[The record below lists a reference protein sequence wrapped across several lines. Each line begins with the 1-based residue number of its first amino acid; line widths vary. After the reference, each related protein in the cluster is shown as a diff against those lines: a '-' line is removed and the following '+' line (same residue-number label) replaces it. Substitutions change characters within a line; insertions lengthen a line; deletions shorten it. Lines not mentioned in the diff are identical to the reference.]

1 MMCVSRFVV
10 GWNGDVECGSMVHA
24 LGSFA
29 ERKVLHDGGDLDG
42 EDEYCC
48 GENENN
54 KDLTCAR
61 VSRDFSRAKAH
72 EKSSL
77 CKQANGMNLA

>member
-29 ERKVLHDGGDLDG
+29 GEKVSHDAVTWTV
-42 EDEYCC
+42 
-48 GENENN
+48 
-54 KDLTCAR
+54 KTSIVAVKMR
-61 VSRDFSRAKAH
+61 ITKT
-72 EKSSL
+72 
-77 CKQANGMNLA
+77 